1 MRGCQYNNEFKDTIA
16 GRGLSLNN
24 TFTVNYRDGK
34 GITNVI
40 SGEEKINESI
50 FSILSTRVGERF
62 FMPEFGSRLHLV
74 LFEQNKYIA
83 QDLISIY
90 IREALSNWEK
100 RIVVEDVALGDGWED
115 SNVVP
120 IHITY
125 SLANSNVMG
134 SYVYP
139 FNRSIDGVDM
149 YDLGSSNNITAY

>member
-1 MRGCQYNNEFKDTIA
+1 MAFYYNNEFKDTIA
-16 GRGLSLNN
+16 GKGLSLNN

-149 YDLGSSNNITAY
+149 YDLGSSTNITAY